1 MIQPEGIIRALCMP
15 GYASPTL
22 YIRSLAAYRAGAVRN
37 FRAHKRYHA
46 YGGKG

>member
-1 MIQPEGIIRALCMP
+1 MIQPEGIIRVLCIP

-22 YIRSLAAYRAGAVRN
+22 YIRSLAAWGRAVQN
-37 FRAHKRYHA
+37 FEAHKRYHA